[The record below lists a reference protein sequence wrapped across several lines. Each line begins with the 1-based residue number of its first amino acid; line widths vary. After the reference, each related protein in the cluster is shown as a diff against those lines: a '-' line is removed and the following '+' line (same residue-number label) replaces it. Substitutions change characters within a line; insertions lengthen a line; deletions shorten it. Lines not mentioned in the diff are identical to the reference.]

1 MVTNAA
7 AQSAIITNSK
17 TTRMKR
23 RTELPTAV
31 EVLRSYSRSKG
42 TDMRIVSMEDE
53 TAKGVS

>member
-7 AQSAIITNSK
+7 AQSAIKTNSK

-31 EVLRSYSRSKG
+31 EVLKSHFRSEG

-53 TAKGVS
+53 TAKGIS